1 MIDVTEFDKVEVR
14 VGTVVSV
21 VENKKARHP
30 AGNKIR
36 RTAFVS
42 VINF

>member
-21 VENKKARHP
+21 VENKKPSTSAP
-30 AGNKIR
+30 KSG
-36 RTAFVS
+36 
-42 VINF
+42 